1 MYHCNGAG
9 TETRR
14 NIYYLIP
21 TDGEGMEHSEG
32 TKTRKKTIRGRKTME
47 HVVAR
52 RSSLKQWGQYRN
64 RETTQGEK
72 KKKQNTTSWQ
82 RGRNGRVRDFAYTE
96 RAGINKKLIKYRHRH
111 DLCNI
116 VREKADAKGR
126 RKRNISPRPALGH
139 QVTHTRC

>member
-1 MYHCNGAG
+1 
-9 TETRR
+9 
-14 NIYYLIP
+14 
-21 TDGEGMEHSEG
+21 MEHSEG

-116 VREKADAKGR
+116 VREKAE
-126 RKRNISPRPALGH
+126 RKRSQKTKYITSTSIGTPGH
-139 QVTHTRC
+139 SHKVLDGC